1 MATAE
6 ELLNSVLKNEASVL
20 SATDAVFV
28 IDGESRTINVPDSER
43 LFGVEGDKDVER
55 KYFQCPKIVGDNIDL
70 SQHQIYV
77 SYAFTTTENSTSFP
91 DADGLYHC
99 EDVEVSGDNITFSWL
114 LSGNVFANPGFI
126 AFKVMAKKSEGEE
139 LKTKWN
145 TAPAIGSVLLTVPDG
160 EEIAEEYPDVIN
172 QILDRLDAIEE
183 SGSSGYVLPVMT
195 ETKLGGGK
203 AIAKTTESVPV
214 AADENGQL
222 WVPEQSGGSSGNTV
236 SVEVESTTTGEPGTD
251 ASVTNTGDSQNVK
264 LAFVIPKGETGETG
278 SQGPAGATG
287 TTPNIQIGEVTTL
300 EPGQQATASI
310 TGTAENPV
318 LNMGI
323 PKGKDGND
331 GESNER
337 NATPL
342 TDAGREH
349 IPAIVSFIDDDCRS
363 EVYTVLFPLIKN
375 LEIPYTIACP
385 TGSINNSLYI
395 TDAQLKEMYDYGVSV
410 SCHTV
415 NQTNMDT
422 VDRNQLREILQQ
434 SIDDLSGWGIDD
446 VRTYAYCQGKYT
458 IDNIQVVKEFFD
470 MGFLTD
476 KGINEI
482 PYESYYMKRVGLF
495 PSTGNFTLANAKEY
509 VDQLSES
516 GGWLIFMTH
525 CYTETFNSEELS
537 ELVAYIKGKSIPI
550 VDIND
555 AIDKTGNVIEA
566 GHYKKND
573 LDSGHYFVVDSLGR
587 MHTDSVIGNSGDAI
601 ELVDLVLNEGHQ
613 IGKEASS
620 ENKGKDIEMTS
631 GNTTHVVSRP
641 VDVTDC
647 TSVIITGWAYSG
659 YGIYSFLNSS
669 GECVS
674 ALWSTHSLAEGA
686 DSVENQE
693 VSVPEGASTIIIA
706 GHKDYIM
713 PALKKVKSSGSDSG
727 SGESYELPIMSDTQL
742 GGGKAV
748 AKTSEDVPVAVDPS
762 TGQLF
767 VPTYPENTGGD
778 TINVDAELKEYMN
791 VAKPAIASAIIN
803 KGGSV
808 EPDDSLNDYATRI
821 STIPN
826 DVYPAETLPAQ
837 TNLSASGLQETIGI
851 KLNWSN
857 VNASGYLILRKENA
871 MPATSADGDIVYS
884 GTYAADGYTDTGVQK
899 GKVYYY
905 RIFPRNSKNQY
916 QSLEDGA
923 VAMVDYKDRAGQT
936 LLGDLPLGTKIK
948 FGQWNGSDFFW
959 EVVDTLDK
967 GSGFVTV
974 AADQDLGI
982 RQFDVPEPNCPI
994 TNRKTQGNNRWA
1006 YSPVRQL
1013 LNSDQDTGAW
1023 WTAQY
1028 EYDAE
1033 PIYAAQ
1039 IPGFLKDFTA
1049 YEKGIVVTKTNKC
1062 ILPNDDGGGTET
1074 VQDKFWFP
1082 SYYAMG
1088 LGVIQPLEDNHIY
1101 EKFVDNES
1109 RSYQSSYWLRSIHRA
1124 ETPSVVVIVNSNG
1137 SSGSYTASSY
1147 APVVRPFCQL
1157 PTSAYMTWSDSDE
1170 AYVFADD
1177 SQRNHSAS

>member
-55 KYFQCPKIVGDNIDL
+55 KYFKCPKIVGDNIDL

-160 EEIAEEYPDVIN
+160 ENIAEEYPDVIN

-287 TTPNIQIGEVTTL
+287 ATPNIQIGTVQTL
-300 EPGQQATASI
+300 DPGQQATASM
-310 TGTAENPV
+310 TGTPENPL
-318 LNMGI
+318 LNLGI
-323 PKGKDGND
+323 PKGEKGDPG
-331 GESNER
+331 G
-337 NATPL
+337 
-342 TDAGREH
+342 DA
-349 IPAIVSFIDDDCRS
+349 
-363 EVYTVLFPLIKN
+363 
-375 LEIPYTIACP
+375 
-385 TGSINNSLYI
+385 
-395 TDAQLKEMYDYGVSV
+395 
-410 SCHTV
+410 
-415 NQTNMDT
+415 
-422 VDRNQLREILQQ
+422 
-434 SIDDLSGWGIDD
+434 
-446 VRTYAYCQGKYT
+446 
-458 IDNIQVVKEFFD
+458 
-470 MGFLTD
+470 
-476 KGINEI
+476 
-482 PYESYYMKRVGLF
+482 
-495 PSTGNFTLANAKEY
+495 
-509 VDQLSES
+509 ES
-516 GGWLIFMTH
+516 GDS
-525 CYTETFNSEELS
+525 YT
-537 ELVAYIKGKSIPI
+537 
-550 VDIND
+550 
-555 AIDKTGNVIEA
+555 
-566 GHYKKND
+566 
-573 LDSGHYFVVDSLGR
+573 
-587 MHTDSVIGNSGDAI
+587 
-601 ELVDLVLNEGHQ
+601 
-613 IGKEASS
+613 
-620 ENKGKDIEMTS
+620 
-631 GNTTHVVSRP
+631 
-641 VDVTDC
+641 
-647 TSVIITGWAYSG
+647 
-659 YGIYSFLNSS
+659 
-669 GECVS
+669 
-674 ALWSTHSLAEGA
+674 
-686 DSVENQE
+686 
-693 VSVPEGASTIIIA
+693 
-706 GHKDYIM
+706 
-713 PALKKVKSSGSDSG
+713 
-727 SGESYELPIMSDTQL
+727 LPIMSSTQL

-748 AKTSEDVPVAVDPS
+748 SKTDEDVPVAVDPS

-778 TINVDAELKEYMN
+778 TINVDAEMKEYMN

-821 STIPN
+821 SAIPN

-837 TNLSASGLQETIGI
+837 TNLSASGLQEAIGI

-871 MPATSADGDIVYS
+871 MPATSADGDIVYN
-884 GTYAADGYTDTGVQK
+884 GTYAAGGYTDTGVQK

-923 VAMVDYKDRAGQT
+923 VAMVDYKDRTGQT
-936 LLGDLPLGTKIK
+936 LLGDLPLETKIK

-959 EVVDTLDK
+959 EIVDTQDK
-967 GSGFVTV
+967 ASGFVTV
-974 AADQDLGI
+974 AADQNLGN
-982 RQFDVPEPNCPI
+982 RPFDAPEPSSPI
-994 TNRKTQGNNRWA
+994 SNRKTQGNNRWA
-1006 YSPVRQL
+1006 YSAARQL
-1013 LNSDQDTGAW
+1013 LNSDADADAW
-1023 WTAQY
+1023 WTSQY
-1028 EYDAE
+1028 EYDVA
-1033 PIYAAQ
+1033 PSYATQ
-1039 IPGFLKDFTA
+1039 IPGFLKDFTT

-1074 VQDKFWFP
+1074 VKDKFWLP

-1088 LGVIQPLEDNHIY
+1088 LGVIQPLEDDHIY
-1101 EKFVDNES
+1101 EKYTDNAS
-1109 RSYQSSYWLRSIHRA
+1109 RSYQSHYWLRSINGA
-1124 ETPSVVVIVNSNG
+1124 ESPSNVLGVNSG
-1137 SSGSYTASSY
+1137 GYSSGSTASNSY
-1147 APVVRPFCQL
+1147 AVRPFCQL

-1177 SQRNHSAS
+1177 SQRNPSAS